1 MRGDS
6 MPRALTEQEKCRQC
20 KKLIEKGMPIVLS
33 QGIRKV
39 SIEDITKAA
48 GMSKGLFYHHFDSK
62 EKFMIEVIMSLH
74 RQIFALAEQMLSS
87 GGNLQENARGFL
99 LNLFDMPEMAFFTKY
114 YDEINELVESLA
126 EYELQFAEEAE
137 VNMYDKLLIAFG
149 IDTRKVHPGVVHN
162 LMHTMYMIMQSD
174 LMIKD
179 HLQKTKEILM
189 ESLLSYIFGGVTK

>member
-1 MRGDS
+1 

-39 SIEDITKAA
+39 SIEGITKAA
-48 GMSKGLFYHHFDSK
+48 GMSKGSFYHHFESK

-74 RQIFALAEQMLSS
+74 RQIFTLAEQMLSS
-87 GGNLQENARGFL
+87 GGILQENARGFL

-114 YDEINELVESLA
+114 YDEINELAESLA

-137 VNMYDKLLIAFG
+137 VNMYEKLLIALG
-149 IDTRKVHPGVVHN
+149 IDTRKAHPGVVHN

-174 LMIKD
+174 LMIQE
-179 HLQKTKEILM
+179 HLPKTKEILT

>member
-1 MRGDS
+1 

-20 KKLIEKGMPIVLS
+20 KKLIEKGMPVVLS

-48 GMSKGLFYHHFDSK
+48 GVSKGSFYLHFDSK

-87 GGNLQENARGFL
+87 EGNLQENTRGFL

-114 YDEINELVESLA
+114 YDEIGELAESLA
-126 EYELQFAEEAE
+126 EHELQFAEEAE
-137 VNMYDKLLIAFG
+137 VNMYGKLLIALG
-149 IDTRKVHPGVVHN
+149 IDTRKVSPGVVHN

-174 LMIKD
+174 LMIKE
-179 HLQKTKEILM
+179 HLPKTKEILT
-189 ESLLSYIFGGVTK
+189 ENLLSYIFGGE

>member
-1 MRGDS
+1 

-48 GMSKGLFYHHFDSK
+48 GMSKGSFYHHFDSK

-74 RQIFALAEQMLSS
+74 RQIFTLAEQMLSS

-114 YDEINELVESLA
+114 YDEINELAESLA

-137 VNMYDKLLIAFG
+137 VNMYEKLLINIG

-174 LMIKD
+174 LMIQE
-179 HLQKTKEILM
+179 HLPKTKEILM
-189 ESLLSYIFGGVTK
+189 EDLLSYIFGGE

>member
-1 MRGDS
+1 MRGDF

-20 KKLIEKGMPIVLS
+20 KKLIEKGMPVVLS

-48 GMSKGLFYHHFDSK
+48 GVSKGSFYLHFDSK

-87 GGNLQENARGFL
+87 EGNLQENTRGFL
-99 LNLFDMPEMAFFTKY
+99 LNLFDMPKMAFFTKY
-114 YDEINELVESLA
+114 YDEIGELAESLA
-126 EYELQFAEEAE
+126 EHELQFAEEAE
-137 VNMYDKLLIAFG
+137 VNMYGKLLIALG
-149 IDTRKVHPGVVHN
+149 IDTRKVSPGVVHN

-174 LMIKD
+174 LMIKE
-179 HLQKTKEILM
+179 HLPKTKEILT
-189 ESLLSYIFGGVTK
+189 ENLLSYIFGGE